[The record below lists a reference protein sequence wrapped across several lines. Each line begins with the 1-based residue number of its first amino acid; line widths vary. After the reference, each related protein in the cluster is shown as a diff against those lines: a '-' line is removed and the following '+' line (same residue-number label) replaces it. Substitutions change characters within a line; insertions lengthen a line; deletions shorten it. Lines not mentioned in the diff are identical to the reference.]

1 MTMDM
6 VRTTRILLLAGCV
19 LSGGCVRYTP
29 VELSALP
36 PSQEVRVGV
45 TDEGAV
51 RLARH
56 IGRLTN
62 EVNATVAPAE
72 ADSVAVTIWLGK
84 DYEGTSFADVRET
97 IVFPRGQVASLR
109 RRELS
114 PWRTAAMSAAALVGT
129 LILADQIFQLGDPN
143 RRGDDGTDPPPPLI
157 KVRIPIPWAR

>member
-1 MTMDM
+1 MI
-6 VRTTRILLLAGCV
+6 RTKRLLLLAV
-19 LSGGCVRYTP
+19 SVAWGGCVRYTP

-84 DYEGTSFADVRET
+84 DYQGTSFSDVRET
-97 IVFPRGQVASLR
+97 IVFPRSHVTSLR
-109 RRELS
+109 LRELS

-129 LILADQIFQLGDPN
+129 LILADQILQLGDPN
-143 RRGDDGTDPPPPLI
+143 RREDDGTDPPPPLI
-157 KVRIPIPWAR
+157 KVRIPIPWIR